1 MTKTISTSR
10 TTFWLLALGAAL
22 LLTFAATTTA
32 ARAANGADD
41 PVGHNVGD
49 DNAAQAPAGVV
60 LPTAGSDDPAGH
72 DANDDRVAQAGAP
85 PATRTDDPA
94 GHDAADD
101 RVVQRPAV
109 APTAKKRHHKRIDD
123 RIARHGAVHTAKHHG
138 EMGAHA

>member
-41 PVGHNVGD
+41 PVAHNVGD

-60 LPTAGSDDPAGH
+60 LPTALRRPGGP
-72 DANDDRVAQAGAP
+72 RRQRRPRAQAGAP

-94 GHDAADD
+94 GHDANDD
-101 RVVQRPAV
+101 RLAQRPAV

-138 EMGAHA
+138 ETGAHA

>member
-1 MTKTISTSR
+1 MVGLLEHTPFPKQMEDPMTKTISTSR

-41 PVGHNVGD
+41 PVAHNVGD

-72 DANDDRVAQAGAP
+72 DANDDRLA
-85 PATRTDDPA
+85 
-94 GHDAADD
+94 
-101 RVVQRPAV
+101 QRPAV

-123 RIARHGAVHTAKHHG
+123 RIARHGAVHSAKHHG
-138 EMGAHA
+138 ETGAHA

>member
-22 LLTFAATTTA
+22 LLAFAATTTA

-49 DNAAQAPAGVV
+49 DNVAQAPTGVV

-72 DANDDRVAQAGAP
+72 DANDDRV
-85 PATRTDDPA
+85 
-94 GHDAADD
+94 
-101 RVVQRPAV
+101 VQRPAV
-109 APTAKKRHHKRIDD
+109 APTAKKRHHKRNDD